1 MAGFADGIQMRAPW
15 YSAFVRHL
23 SSHWDEQQRVAVL
36 GFRDIGSNNSKIRY
50 LASRAT
56 MYVRVHVQHDGSGGG
71 GVNYNAST
79 SSSSTQVDMRADR
92 QYDGTVARDG
102 TNQFF
107 VWLIPEFLNNDGSF
121 TKFNGA
127 DGDDHM
133 AYIDLGT

>member
-1 MAGFADGIQMRAPW
+1 VAGFADGLQMHVPW
-15 YSAFVRHL
+15 YSAFVRYFA
-23 SSHWDEQQRVAVL
+23 SHWDEQQRVAVL
-36 GFRDIGSNNSKIRY
+36 GFRDIASNNSTIRC

-71 GVNYNAST
+71 GVSYNAST
-79 SSSSTQVDMRADR
+79 FSSSTQVDTRENK
-92 QYDGTVARDG
+92 QYDGTIARDG
-102 TNQFF
+102 TNRFF

-127 DGDDHM
+127 DGADHM